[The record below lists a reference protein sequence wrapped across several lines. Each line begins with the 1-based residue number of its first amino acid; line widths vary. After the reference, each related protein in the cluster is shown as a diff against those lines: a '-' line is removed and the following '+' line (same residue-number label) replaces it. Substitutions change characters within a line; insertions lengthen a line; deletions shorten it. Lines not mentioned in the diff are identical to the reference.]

1 MRKYRLAW
9 LAAAA
14 VLLSLGVGWWALTE
28 SDRPAEE
35 ADAPPA
41 AADVNPP
48 AAPRARYPRPAP
60 AESPNG
66 QPGAGLSGRATAQ

>member
-1 MRKYRLAW
+1 MRKDRLAW
-9 LAAAA
+9 LALAA
-14 VLLSLGVGWWALTE
+14 VALSLGVGWWALTE

-41 AADVNPP
+41 AADVAP
-48 AAPRARYPRPAP
+48 AAPRARYPQPAP
-60 AESPNG
+60 TERPDG